1 MAVCKDT
8 VAEWLRRW
16 TRNPLGSA
24 RVGSNPTGVV
34 LVTLFFL
41 QFVIPD
47 FWPTLRHDW
56 PPPIAQ
62 LVERVTV
69 DRMVPGSIPGRGI
82 IFFVWRPIEFQVRL
96 RKRGEQT
103 EYR

>member
-1 MAVCKDT
+1 

-24 RVGSNPTGVV
+24 RVGSNPTGVDFRV
-34 LVTLFFL
+34 NTLQAIIPFLTNNLFFRGNMTKFRL
-41 QFVIPD
+41 
-47 FWPTLRHDW
+47 
-56 PPPIAQ
+56 PPIAQ

-82 IFFVWRPIEFQVRL
+82 SFCIRRPEATLICIF
-96 RKRGEQT
+96 
-103 EYR
+103 Y